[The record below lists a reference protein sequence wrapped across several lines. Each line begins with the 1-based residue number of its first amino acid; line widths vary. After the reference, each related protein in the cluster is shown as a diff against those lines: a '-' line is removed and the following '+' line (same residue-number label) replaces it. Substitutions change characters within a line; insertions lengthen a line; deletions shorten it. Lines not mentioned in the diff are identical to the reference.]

1 MEDRI
6 FGLETEY
13 GCMAPEHEGFVSP
26 DAISVKVKDH
36 IFHSERIGIVDIHY
50 RGRDEPPGNGGFLY
64 NSGRVYIDM
73 GHIEYTT
80 PECKSLFDVVAFDRA
95 GDRILQRALKSLGL
109 EKDAAFL
116 KNNVDHFTGA
126 TFGCHENY
134 LVKRELPFQEVID
147 GLLPFLVTR
156 QIYAGAG

>member
-13 GCMAPEHEGFVSP
+13 GCMAPEVEGFVSP

-36 IFHSERIGIVDIHY
+36 IFHAERIGILDIHY

-80 PECKSLFDVVAFDRA
+80 PECKSLFDVVAYD
-95 GDRILQRALKSLGL
+95 LSLI
-109 EKDAAFL
+109 
-116 KNNVDHFTGA
+116 H
-126 TFGCHENY
+126 
-134 LVKRELPFQEVID
+134 I
-147 GLLPFLVTR
+147 
-156 QIYAGAG
+156 